1 MAWVC
6 ESAHQIRA
14 AELRVKLR
22 RVRAY
27 SKQGFGNTHESC
39 VGRSGLSGPQNRRFV
54 KHALTAVA
62 VLAGVT
68 AGKS

>member
-27 SKQGFGNTHESC
+27 SKQGFG
-39 VGRSGLSGPQNRRFV
+39 RSGLSGPQNRRFV